1 MTVFDSI
8 WLYCLCCSVK
18 STSKFSAEYAP
29 VPQIRP
35 VYEGKKIFIDWKS
48 GLEPAIFVRYS
59 TPAGDPLIH
68 VASRPV
74 FMPNYPGWAF
84 YKFNPWKKRFNQ
96 VLRRIIEAGLVEHYK
111 YDTWL
116 RMKKEYIESDEAKIE
131 IIERP
136 LASGLTLDDLQGVF
150 YLAGL
155 MICVGF
161 VAFSFENAMAYLK
174 QRDRNIT
181 N

>member
-1 MTVFDSI
+1 MLFNDRYNNDQFWS
-8 WLYCLCCSVK
+8 
-18 STSKFSAEYAP
+18 
-29 VPQIRP
+29 
-35 VYEGKKIFIDWKS
+35 S
-48 GLEPAIFVRYS
+48 GYVNDNKL
-59 TPAGDPLIH
+59 
-68 VASRPV
+68 
-74 FMPNYPGWAF
+74 
-84 YKFNPWKKRFNQ
+84 KRFLAN
-96 VLRRIIEAGLVEHYK
+96 
-111 YDTWL
+111 
-116 RMKKEYIESDEAKIE
+116 IE